1 MSQPLH
7 HSFILR
13 PVSAPSMTAAGY
25 NDPHHHHHHHR
36 QIIPPERPR
45 PHLTL
50 LRNKTLTSPPHWSRR
65 RQIQPTLL
73 LNKFEEGY
81 QDFEPPNSPTYWKER
96 CQRFQDLCQSS
107 RKRIREMEE
116 DQRQLRR
123 RIHYLEERL
132 TGTASK
138 ARSVTP
144 IPSTIVA
151 NPTNRECFYMADCEG
166 MSDSEYGEHYY
177 FEEDDDDE
185 EEEEDEQEEKQAD
198 DSPKDAVAKVEDVK
212 EEEKEVKKEPI
223 EPKKEEEEEKAE
235 ETLQAEVEQRDDKE

>member
-13 PVSAPSMTAAGY
+13 PAARAPVTSSY
-25 NDPHHHHHHHR
+25 PHEDTRRR
-36 QIIPPERPR
+36 QIIPPEPPR

-65 RQIQPTLL
+65 RQCPKPTQLL
-73 LNKFEEGY
+73 DKFNHDNDALPS
-81 QDFEPPNSPTYWKER
+81 DFMPPTSPTYWKER
-96 CQRFQDLCQSS
+96 CQRFQQLCQTS

-132 TGTASK
+132 TSTTTSGEKK

-151 NPTNRECFYMADCEG
+151 TPQHRECFYMADCEG
-166 MSDSEYGEHYY
+166 MSDSE
-177 FEEDDDDE
+177 
-185 EEEEDEQEEKQAD
+185 
-198 DSPKDAVAKVEDVK
+198 
-212 EEEKEVKKEPI
+212 
-223 EPKKEEEEEKAE
+223 
-235 ETLQAEVEQRDDKE
+235 